1 MGFAAL
7 LALAGLALVDS
18 TSIGTLVVPLWM
30 LVHPQL
36 RARMVVLY
44 LAVIGLFYWI
54 LGVGLLGG
62 ASILADRW
70 AAIEASTL
78 THWTQLIIGS
88 AMLVGSFWPDTP
100 WAKRR
105 AARRGTSGPRARWR
119 ERVAGERAS
128 APAVAGVA
136 LVAGLIEA
144 ASMLPYLGAVGLLS
158 TTGLGL
164 PARAG
169 VLAAYVLIMCAPAL
183 VLLGLRVLLDDRI
196 RPRLARIEAWVTR
209 RSGGALWWVV
219 GLLGFFLARDALGRL
234 GIWGS
239 VIGG

>member
-1 MGFAAL
+1 MTITIAA
-7 LALAGLALVDS
+7 ALAGLAVIDS

-119 ERVAGERAS
+119 
-128 APAVAGVA
+128 
-136 LVAGLIEA
+136 
-144 ASMLPYLGAVGLLS
+144 
-158 TTGLGL
+158 
-164 PARAG
+164 
-169 VLAAYVLIMCAPAL
+169 
-183 VLLGLRVLLDDRI
+183 
-196 RPRLARIEAWVTR
+196 
-209 RSGGALWWVV
+209 
-219 GLLGFFLARDALGRL
+219 
-234 GIWGS
+234 
-239 VIGG
+239 

>member
-1 MGFAAL
+1 MTITIAA
-7 LALAGLALVDS
+7 ALAGLAVIDS

-105 AARRGTSGPRARWR
+105 AAVMPPTRARLGWMTPYGSMR
-119 ERVAGERAS
+119 NSAS
-128 APAVAGVA
+128 NTEKLIPSSTSICGIS
-136 LVAGLIEA
+136 GLNT
-144 ASMLPYLGAVGLLS
+144 VGS
-158 TTGLGL
+158 
-164 PARAG
+164 
-169 VLAAYVLIMCAPAL
+169 
-183 VLLGLRVLLDDRI
+183 
-196 RPRLARIEAWVTR
+196 
-209 RSGGALWWVV
+209 
-219 GLLGFFLARDALGRL
+219 
-234 GIWGS
+234 
-239 VIGG
+239 